1 MYQIIVSNFYIETIS
16 RCVICHKQYSKR
28 YKSYTRTSIH
38 AFLSCL
44 LSCFFFLLFFS
55 NVEIKWNEMES
66 IRIAWFDCNSK
77 AKKSNH
83 SLSYYFNLFSSILSN
98 RQCAKS
104 LSDSYD
110 FIQSRKNCQEITL
123 LSRYYVLI
131 RIFRWPVPNERNNIQ
146 FSKVSDKYSAFRWV
160 VATSRHGKLVLDFV
174 VNDFMCSINTK
185 WNGFRLNTIYFYL
198 YTPYGS
204 WEPRTLICTM
214 TIKDKL

>member
-1 MYQIIVSNFYIETIS
+1 MSQQVFAIFFLLLLFWPGVSTRNCWIFFLISKNFCLAFGESIDVYQIIVSNFYIETIS

-83 SLSYYFNLFSSILSN
+83 SLSYYFNLFSFILSN
-98 RQCAKS
+98 RNA
-104 LSDSYD
+104 
-110 FIQSRKNCQEITL
+110 
-123 LSRYYVLI
+123 
-131 RIFRWPVPNERNNIQ
+131 RN
-146 FSKVSDKYSAFRWV
+146 
-160 VATSRHGKLVLDFV
+160 H
-174 VNDFMCSINTK
+174 
-185 WNGFRLNTIYFYL
+185 
-198 YTPYGS
+198 
-204 WEPRTLICTM
+204 
-214 TIKDKL
+214 

>member
-44 LSCFFFLLFFS
+44 LSCFFFFFFS

-110 FIQSRKNCQEITL
+110 FIQCRKIAKKSRCLVDITCPFEYSVDLFRMREIIYN
-123 LSRYYVLI
+123 SAKSVI
-131 RIFRWPVPNERNNIQ
+131 NIQ
-146 FSKVSDKYSAFRWV
+146 LSDESLQQV
-160 VATSRHGKLVLDFV
+160 DTE
-174 VNDFMCSINTK
+174 N
-185 WNGFRLNTIYFYL
+185 
-198 YTPYGS
+198 
-204 WEPRTLICTM
+204 
-214 TIKDKL
+214 